1 MNLSTFDLNLLR
13 VLDALL
19 REGSTVRAAA
29 VLHLSQPAVSAA
41 LARLRHATGDP
52 LFVRQGTGLVP
63 TDFAR
68 GLAVPLHEILE
79 RIEAVMTA
87 GAFDPSTSEQVFHLA
102 TSDFFAEVLVPG
114 LVARMQQVAPG
125 MRLHVLDLKPD
136 DYVGTLERREIDFAI
151 FPIEAAPDWLVARQI
166 CLSHYPVVARR
177 GHPRLARAGVAPGGV
192 IPVDLYCDL
201 GHALFSSAGSFTAL
215 GDAALARIGRQ
226 RRVVLSVASF
236 YGVARAV
243 SGSDL
248 IALLPHHFA
257 EAMRGPMG
265 LELYLPPMEVP
276 LTPVSLIWHVRS
288 DAAPSHR
295 WMRQLILDLGAELLA

>member
-1 MNLSTFDLNLLR
+1 MNLATFDLNLLR

-19 REGSTVRAAA
+19 RESSTVRAAA

-68 GLAVPLHEILE
+68 GLAVPLREILE

-87 GAFDPSTSEQVFHLA
+87 GAFDPGTAEQVFHIA
-102 TSDFFAEVLVPG
+102 TSDFFAEVLVPA
-114 LVARMQQVAPG
+114 LVTRMQQVAPG
-125 MRLHVLDLKPD
+125 MRLHVLDLNPD
-136 DYVGTLERREIDFAI
+136 DYAGTLERREIDFAI
-151 FPIEAAPDWLVARQI
+151 FPIEAPPDWLMVQPI
-166 CLSHYPVVARR
+166 CLSQYPVVARR
-177 GHPRLARAGVAPGGV
+177 GHPRLARAGLAPGAV
-192 IPVDLYCDL
+192 IPIDLYCDL
-201 GHALFSSAGSFTAL
+201 GHALYSSAGSFTSL
-215 GDAALARIGRQ
+215 GDAALARIGRA

-243 SGSDL
+243 AGSDL
-248 IALLPHHFA
+248 IALLPHQFA
-257 EAMRGPMG
+257 AAMCGPMG
-265 LELYLPPMEVP
+265 LDLYRPPMEVP
-276 LTPVSLIWHVRS
+276 PTPVSLVWHVRS

-295 WMRQLILDLGAELLA
+295 WMRGLILDACAPLLD